1 MGIAP
6 ASVEW
11 PRSRNRYESVQ
22 GDRIGCHAGFGVRS
36 RGMSE
41 FVQLLVNGL
50 VTGSIIAISA
60 VGLTFMFGILGV
72 VNFAYGDYITFGA
85 YMAFVANVTLGW
97 PIALSAGFAMA
108 ATAALGLA
116 LEFVLWAPMRRRRAG
131 TVSLFI
137 ISIGLAL
144 VLRDLI
150 LLIWGA
156 EGRRYD
162 VDVFQVYDF
171 GLLRLSASQLATI
184 AIATPAIVAVGLMLS
199 RSRLGKAMRALGDD
213 RSLAAV
219 SGIDVDHIAKVT
231 WIVASALAGLSGLL
245 IGLVQASFEPNTGFT
260 LLLPIF
266 AAVILGGVGSPY
278 GALVGGLVLGVAM
291 ELSTW
296 DQLLGGLDPVY
307 KPVVAF
313 AALIVVLLIRPQGV
327 FGKARVL

>member
-1 MGIAP
+1 
-6 ASVEW
+6 
-11 PRSRNRYESVQ
+11 
-22 GDRIGCHAGFGVRS
+22 
-36 RGMSE
+36 MSE

-50 VTGSIIAISA
+50 VAGSIIAIAA

-72 VNFAYGDYITFGA
+72 VNFAYGDYLTFGA
-85 YMAFVANVTLGW
+85 YAAFVANVTLGW
-97 PIALSAGFAMA
+97 PIAFAALFAMV

-116 LEFVLWAPMRRRRAG
+116 LELVLWAPMRRRRAG

-144 VLRDLI
+144 VLRDVI

-156 EGRRYD
+156 DGRRYD
-162 VDVFQVYDF
+162 VDVFQVYDL
-171 GLLRLSASQLATI
+171 GILRLSASQLATI
-184 AIATPAIVAVGLMLS
+184 AIATPAIIIVGLMLK
-199 RSRLGKAMRALGDD
+199 RSRLGKAMRALADD

-219 SGIDVDHIAKVT
+219 SGIDVDRIAKAT
-231 WIVASALAGLSGLL
+231 WIVASALAGLGGLL
-245 IGLVQASFEPNTGFT
+245 IGLVQSSFDPNTGFS

-291 ELSTW
+291 ELSSW
-296 DQLLGGLDPVY
+296 DAIFGGLEPVY

-313 AALIVVLLIRPQGV
+313 AALIVVLLIRPEGV
-327 FGKARVL
+327 FGKARLL

>member
-1 MGIAP
+1 
-6 ASVEW
+6 
-11 PRSRNRYESVQ
+11 
-22 GDRIGCHAGFGVRS
+22 
-36 RGMSE
+36 MSE

-50 VTGSIIAISA
+50 VTGSIIAVSA

-72 VNFAYGDYITFGA
+72 VNFAYGDYLTFGA
-85 YMAFVANVTLGW
+85 YAAFVANVTLGW
-97 PIALSAGFAMA
+97 PIAVAALFGMA
-108 ATAALGLA
+108 ATAVLGLGIE
-116 LEFVLWAPMRRRRAG
+116 LVLWAPMRRRRAG

-144 VLRDLI
+144 VLRDVI

-156 EGRRYD
+156 DGRRYN
-162 VDVFQVYDF
+162 VDVFQVYDL
-171 GLLRLSASQLATI
+171 GILRLSASQLATI
-184 AIATPAIVAVGLMLS
+184 AIATPAIIAVGLMLS

-219 SGIDVDHIAKVT
+219 SGIDVDRIAKAT

-245 IGLVQASFEPNTGFT
+245 IGLVQASFDPITGFT

-266 AAVILGGVGSPY
+266 AAVILGGVGSAY

-296 DQLLGGLDPVY
+296 DVIFGGLDPVY

>member
-1 MGIAP
+1 LR
-6 ASVEW
+6 V
-11 PRSRNRYESVQ
+11 
-22 GDRIGCHAGFGVRS
+22 
-36 RGMSE
+36 SE

-72 VNFAYGDYITFGA
+72 VNFAYGDYLTFGA
-85 YMAFVANVTLGW
+85 YAAFVANVTLGW
-97 PIALSAGFAMA
+97 PILLAALFAMV

-144 VLRDLI
+144 VLRDVI
-150 LLIWGA
+150 LLIWGSG
-156 EGRRYD
+156 GRRYD
-162 VDVFQVYDF
+162 VDVFQVYDL
-171 GLLRLSASQLATI
+171 GILRLSASQLATI
-184 AIATPAIVAVGLMLS
+184 AIATPAIVGVGLMLS
-199 RSRLGKAMRALGDD
+199 RSRLGKAMRALADD

-219 SGIDVDHIAKVT
+219 SGIDVDRVAKST

-245 IGLVQASFEPNTGFT
+245 IGLVQSSFDPNTGFT

-266 AAVILGGVGSPY
+266 AAVILGGVGSAY
-278 GALVGGLVLGVAM
+278 GALVGGLVLGVTM

-296 DQLLGGLDPVY
+296 DGLFGGLDPVY

>member
-1 MGIAP
+1 
-6 ASVEW
+6 
-11 PRSRNRYESVQ
+11 
-22 GDRIGCHAGFGVRS
+22 
-36 RGMSE
+36 
-41 FVQLLVNGL
+41 
-50 VTGSIIAISA
+50 
-60 VGLTFMFGILGV
+60 
-72 VNFAYGDYITFGA
+72 
-85 YMAFVANVTLGW
+85 
-97 PIALSAGFAMA
+97 
-108 ATAALGLA
+108 
-116 LEFVLWAPMRRRRAG
+116 MRRHRAG

-144 VLRDLI
+144 VLRDVI

-156 EGRRYD
+156 DGRRYN

-171 GLLRLSASQLATI
+171 GILRLSASQLATI
-184 AIATPAIVAVGLMLS
+184 AIATPAIISVGLMLS
-199 RSRLGKAMRALGDD
+199 RSRLGKAMRALADD

-219 SGIDVDHIAKVT
+219 SGIDVDRIAKAT

-245 IGLVQASFEPNTGFT
+245 IGLVQASFDPTTGST

-266 AAVILGGVGSPY
+266 AAVILGGVGSAY
-278 GALVGGLVLGVAM
+278 GALVGGLALGVAM

-296 DQLLGGLDPVY
+296 DAIFGGLDPVY

>member
-1 MGIAP
+1 M
-6 ASVEW
+6 S
-11 PRSRNRYESVQ
+11 
-22 GDRIGCHAGFGVRS
+22 GFL
-36 RGMSE
+36 
-41 FVQLLVNGL
+41 QLLVNGL

-72 VNFAYGDYITFGA
+72 VNFAYGDYLTFGA

-97 PIALSAGFAMA
+97 PIALAAVFAMA
-108 ATAALGLA
+108 ATAMLGLA
-116 LEFVLWAPMRRRRAG
+116 LELVLWAPMRRRRAG

-137 ISIGLAL
+137 TSIGLAL
-144 VLRDLI
+144 VLRDVI

-156 EGRRYD
+156 DGRRYD
-162 VDVFQVYDF
+162 VNLFQVYDL
-171 GLLRLSASQLATI
+171 GVVRLSLSQLATI
-184 AIATPAIVAVGLMLS
+184 AIATPAIVFVGVMLK

-213 RSLAAV
+213 RELASV
-219 SGIDVDHIAKVT
+219 SGIDVDRTAKAT
-231 WIVASALAGLSGLL
+231 WMVASALAGLSGLL
-245 IGLVQASFEPNTGFT
+245 IGLVQSSFDPTTGFT

-266 AAVILGGVGSPY
+266 AAVILGGVGSAY

-296 DQLLGGLDPVY
+296 SALFGGLDAVY

-313 AALIVVLLIRPQGV
+313 VALIVVLLIRPQGV